1 MCEKIPADDQEL
13 LDGESRVRDNEWKP
27 SIDIARPA
35 RKVKKGGIIVRP
47 GGLWLRY
54 KAYCTG
60 ERVSCLDSCCG
71 KKDPQEDLHE
81 LVADK
86 EKFKGMLDSVL
97 ARDLSELDGW
107 HDVDEREIKP
117 HIDLKTGVVVDLCD
131 GAAHRANRARRA
143 SLSSTRSA
151 PSPRAGPEPEPEP
164 QQEVLEAVSVDLHAA
179 VPGERP

>member
-35 RKVKKGGIIVRP
+35 RKVKKGGTIVRP
-47 GGLWLRY
+47 GGLWPRY

-60 ERVSCLDSCCG
+60 ERVGCLDSCCG

-86 EKFKGMLDSVL
+86 EKF
-97 ARDLSELDGW
+97 
-107 HDVDEREIKP
+107 
-117 HIDLKTGVVVDLCD
+117 
-131 GAAHRANRARRA
+131 
-143 SLSSTRSA
+143 
-151 PSPRAGPEPEPEP
+151 
-164 QQEVLEAVSVDLHAA
+164 
-179 VPGERP
+179 